1 MKKSEKCTRLD
12 REQWRTLVSEW
23 RSSGTKAQ
31 EFARTRGLK
40 PANLYYWSSVLAR
53 AAEPAPAP
61 MPKLL
66 PVRVTSQTPRSPA
79 VELAVGPT
87 RVRFEEGTSPSYVAA
102 LARAL
107 LEATSR

>member
-1 MKKSEKCTRLD
+1 MKKSEKRTRLD

-53 AAEPAPAP
+53 AAEPAPV
-61 MPKLL
+61 PKLL
-66 PVRVTSQTPRSPA
+66 PVRVTPQVSRSPA

-87 RVRFEEGTSPSYVAA
+87 RIRFEAGTSPSYVAA

-107 LEATSR
+107 LEATTR